1 MPRPTTKADLIQAAN
16 DQCAKLWTLI
26 GEMSDEEKSADIVPN
41 ERDKNVR
48 DVLVHLYEWHCLL
61 LNWIRSNTN
70 GKPSPFL
77 PAPYNWK
84 TYPQM
89 NVAFWEKHQSTSYTD
104 AETML
109 KKTHKEVMAL
119 IETFSNEALFAKG
132 VFDWTGTTTLGSYCV
147 SATSSHYNWA
157 FKDIKK
163 VFYKNYLAL
172 YSIDDKEKIVH
183 ILHIFY
189 AKRDYAKSV

>member
-16 DQCAKLWTLI
+16 EQFAKLWTLI

-70 GKPSPFL
+70 RNPAPFL

-89 NVAFWEKHQSTSYTD
+89 NVVFWEKHQNTSYTD

-119 IETFSNEALFAKG
+119 IETFSNEALFSKG
-132 VFDWTGTTTLGSYCV
+132 TFDWTGTTTLGSHCV
-147 SATSSHYNWA
+147 SATSSHYDWA

-163 VFYKNYLAL
+163 AL
-172 YSIDDKEKIVH
+172 KKYR
-183 ILHIFY
+183 
-189 AKRDYAKSV
+189 AR

>member
-16 DQCAKLWTLI
+16 EQFAKLWTLI

-48 DVLVHLYEWHCLL
+48 DVLAHLYEWHCLL
-61 LNWIRSNTN
+61 LNWIQTNTN
-70 GKPSPFL
+70 GKPAPFL

-89 NVAFWEKHQSTSYTD
+89 NVAFWEKHQNTSYTD

-119 IETFSNEALFAKG
+119 IEIFSNEELFSKG
-132 VFDWTGTTTLGSYCV
+132 AFDWTGTTTLGSYCV
-147 SATSSHYNWA
+147 SATSSHYDWA

-163 VFYKNYLAL
+163 AL
-172 YSIDDKEKIVH
+172 KKYR
-183 ILHIFY
+183 
-189 AKRDYAKSV
+189 AR

>member
-1 MPRPTTKADLIQAAN
+1 MPRPTSKSDLIQAAN
-16 DQCAKLWTLI
+16 DQFAKLWTLI
-26 GEMSDEEKSADIVPN
+26 DEMSDEEKSADIVPN

-48 DVLVHLYEWHCLL
+48 DILVHLYEWHCLL

-70 GKPSPFL
+70 GNPAPFL

-89 NVAFWEKHQSTSYTD
+89 NVAFWEKHQNTSYTD

-119 IETFSNEALFAKG
+119 IESFSNEALFSKG
-132 VFDWTGTTTLGSYCV
+132 TFDWTGTTTLGSYCV
-147 SATSSHYNWA
+147 SATSSHYDWA

-163 VFYKNYLAL
+163 AL
-172 YSIDDKEKIVH
+172 KKYR
-183 ILHIFY
+183 
-189 AKRDYAKSV
+189 AR

>member
-16 DQCAKLWTLI
+16 EQFAKLWTLI

-70 GKPSPFL
+70 RNPAPFL
-77 PAPYNWK
+77 PVPYNWK

-89 NVAFWEKHQSTSYTD
+89 NVVFWEKHQNTSYTD

-109 KKTHKEVMAL
+109 KKTHKEVLAL
-119 IETFSNEALFAKG
+119 IETFSNEALFSKDT
-132 VFDWTGTTTLGSYCV
+132 FDWTGTTTLGSYCV
-147 SATSSHYNWA
+147 SATSSHYDWA
-157 FKDIKK
+157 IKDIKK
-163 VFYKNYLAL
+163 AL
-172 YSIDDKEKIVH
+172 KKYR
-183 ILHIFY
+183 
-189 AKRDYAKSV
+189 AR

>member
-16 DQCAKLWTLI
+16 EQFAKLWTLI

-70 GKPSPFL
+70 GNPVPFL

-89 NVAFWEKHQSTSYTD
+89 NVVFWEKHQNTSYTD

-109 KKTHKEVMAL
+109 KKTHKEVMAI
-119 IETFSNEALFAKG
+119 IETFSNEDLFSKG
-132 VFDWTGTTTLGSYCV
+132 AFDWTGTTTLGSYCV
-147 SATSSHYNWA
+147 SATSSHYDWA
-157 FKDIKK
+157 IKDIKK
-163 VFYKNYLAL
+163 AL
-172 YSIDDKEKIVH
+172 KKY
-183 ILHIFY
+183 
-189 AKRDYAKSV
+189 RTR

>member
-16 DQCAKLWTLI
+16 EQFAKLWTLI

-70 GKPSPFL
+70 RNPAPFL
-77 PAPYNWK
+77 PVPYNWK

-89 NVAFWEKHQSTSYTD
+89 NVVFWEKHQNTSYTD

-109 KKTHKEVMAL
+109 KKTHKEVLAL
-119 IETFSNEALFAKG
+119 IETFSNEALFSKG
-132 VFDWTGTTTLGSYCV
+132 TFDWTGTTTLGSYCV
-147 SATSSHYNWA
+147 SATSSHYDWA
-157 FKDIKK
+157 IKDIKK
-163 VFYKNYLAL
+163 AL
-172 YSIDDKEKIVH
+172 KKY
-183 ILHIFY
+183 
-189 AKRDYAKSV
+189 RTR

>member
-1 MPRPTTKADLIQAAN
+1 MPRPTSKSDLIQAAN
-16 DQCAKLWTLI
+16 DQFAKLWTLI

-48 DVLVHLYEWHCLL
+48 DVLAHLYEWHCLL

-70 GKPSPFL
+70 GNPVPFL

-89 NVAFWEKHQSTSYTD
+89 NVVFWEKHQNTSYTD

-109 KKTHKEVMAL
+109 KKTHKEVMAI
-119 IETFSNEALFAKG
+119 IETFSNEALFSKG
-132 VFDWTGTTTLGSYCV
+132 TFDWTGTTTLGSYCV
-147 SATSSHYNWA
+147 SATSSHYDWA

-163 VFYKNYLAL
+163 AL
-172 YSIDDKEKIVH
+172 KKYR
-183 ILHIFY
+183 
-189 AKRDYAKSV
+189 AR

>member
-16 DQCAKLWTLI
+16 EQFAKLWTLI
-26 GEMSDEEKSADIVPN
+26 SEMSDEEKSADIVPN

-70 GKPSPFL
+70 RNPAPFL

-89 NVAFWEKHQSTSYTD
+89 NVAFWEKHQSTSYSD

-109 KKTHKEVMAL
+109 NKTHKEVMAL
-119 IETFSNEALFAKG
+119 IETFSNEELFSKG
-132 VFDWTGTTTLGSYCV
+132 AFDWTGTTTLGSYCV
-147 SATSSHYNWA
+147 SAIASHYDWA
-157 FKDIKK
+157 IKDIKK
-163 VFYKNYLAL
+163 AL
-172 YSIDDKEKIVH
+172 KKY
-183 ILHIFY
+183 
-189 AKRDYAKSV
+189 RTR

>member
-16 DQCAKLWTLI
+16 DQFAKLWTLI
-26 GEMSDEEKSADIVPN
+26 GEMSDEEKRADIVPN

-48 DVLVHLYEWHCLL
+48 DILVHLYEWHCLL
-61 LNWIRSNTN
+61 LNWIQSNTN
-70 GKPSPFL
+70 GKPAPFL

-109 KKTHKEVMAL
+109 NKTHKEVMAL
-119 IETFSNEALFAKG
+119 IETFSNEELFSKG
-132 VFDWTGTTTLGSYCV
+132 AFDWTGTTTLGSYCV
-147 SATSSHYNWA
+147 SATSSHYDWA

-163 VFYKNYLAL
+163 AL
-172 YSIDDKEKIVH
+172 KKY
-183 ILHIFY
+183 
-189 AKRDYAKSV
+189 RTR

>member
-16 DQCAKLWTLI
+16 EQFAKLWTLI
-26 GEMSDEEKSADIVPN
+26 GEMSDEEKRADIVPN

-48 DVLVHLYEWHCLL
+48 DILVHLYEWHCLL
-61 LNWIRSNTN
+61 LNWIQTNTN
-70 GKPSPFL
+70 GKPSSFL

-89 NVAFWEKHQSTSYTD
+89 NVVFWEKHQNTSYTD

-163 VFYKNYLAL
+163 AL
-172 YSIDDKEKIVH
+172 KKYR
-183 ILHIFY
+183 
-189 AKRDYAKSV
+189 AR

>member
-16 DQCAKLWTLI
+16 DQFAKLWTLI

-70 GKPSPFL
+70 RNPAPFL

-89 NVAFWEKHQSTSYTD
+89 NVAFWEKHQNTSYTD

-109 KKTHKEVMAL
+109 KKTHKEVLAL
-119 IETFSNEALFAKG
+119 IETFSNEALFSKDT
-132 VFDWTGTTTLGSYCV
+132 FDWTGTTTLGSYCV
-147 SATSSHYNWA
+147 SATSSHYDWA

-163 VFYKNYLAL
+163 AL
-172 YSIDDKEKIVH
+172 KKYR
-183 ILHIFY
+183 
-189 AKRDYAKSV
+189 AR

>member
-16 DQCAKLWTLI
+16 EQFAKLWTLI

-70 GKPSPFL
+70 RNPAPFL

-89 NVAFWEKHQSTSYTD
+89 NVVFWEKHQNTSYTD

-119 IETFSNEALFAKG
+119 IETFSNEELFSKG

-147 SATSSHYNWA
+147 SATSSHYDWA

-163 VFYKNYLAL
+163 AL
-172 YSIDDKEKIVH
+172 KKYR
-183 ILHIFY
+183 
-189 AKRDYAKSV
+189 AR